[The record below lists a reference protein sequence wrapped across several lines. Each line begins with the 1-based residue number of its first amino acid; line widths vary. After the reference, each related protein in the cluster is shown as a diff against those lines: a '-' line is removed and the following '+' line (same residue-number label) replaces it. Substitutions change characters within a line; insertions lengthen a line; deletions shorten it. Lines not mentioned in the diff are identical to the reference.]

1 MIDPPQPLQF
11 PLMSSAYWNFHS
23 IQQLVTFLELFN
35 SFCWNI
41 FWPPPPLSA
50 MEMWSFTTL
59 NWWVTMNAEILVLNC
74 QKCKQC
80 LKWFH
85 VSRIALSLFSVFG
98 FFIFFVMLCHPIT
111 LIKCLKA
118 QESPRSFF
126 EGVLQIPFPLSL
138 SSLWS
143 NVSKITRLKSNSFRV
158 FSKCPWHCHLGIV
171 TIVFALP
178 LTFCWS
184 YHVSYSLWSNVWKV
198 ISLWDHSLRLFS
210 KCLCHCQCLCNCL
223 CLCHCLCHCLF
234 GGQVMSP
241 RLSYHMSQGSQ
252 VSQIAVW

>member
-1 MIDPPQPLQF
+1 
-11 PLMSSAYWNFHS
+11 
-23 IQQLVTFLELFN
+23 
-35 SFCWNI
+35 
-41 FWPPPPLSA
+41 
-50 MEMWSFTTL
+50 
-59 NWWVTMNAEILVLNC
+59 
-74 QKCKQC
+74 
-80 LKWFH
+80 
-85 VSRIALSLFSVFG
+85 
-98 FFIFFVMLCHPIT
+98 MLCHPIT

-252 VSQIAVW
+252 VSQIAVWWCFSTMCSSQSVS